1 MKTRALL
8 IITTLISLSVG
19 AQTKWAPYASIE
31 ENIHFSDISP
41 SYRYINLSVPAANS
55 GIRLGAHYVHD
66 NQLSAELT
74 LGVVGIGTP
83 GSFSSKIVPV
93 EVVGHYNVI
102 DGIELP
108 IISKFNLDLG
118 VGSGLAEYSN
128 GNFGFSEHI
137 VSGASMELPDVVPF
151 GTLIMGIRYTSFIDD
166 YIDGTVVSGSSKDG
180 VLRFYTAVRLD
191 GASKKLTTALKEA
204 EATAEKLKSNLAN
217 KELSSAEEIKKAE
230 KEIETLKAEKTALS
244 DELDALK
251 TSQAEQIEDVQDES
265 LTTITKVQYQI
276 VIGSFPSQEM
286 AESYASTIKLKTSIS
301 NVSDLNTYRVVLS
314 QHDDISSALSAL
326 EKARE
331 ITPRA
336 WIAVK

>member
-1 MKTRALL
+1 MKPINTLGALL
-8 IITTLISLSVG
+8 LACITSY
-19 AQTKWAPYASIE
+19 AQSNWSPLVSIE
-31 ENIHFSDISP
+31 ENIHLTDVAP
-41 SYRYINLSVPAANS
+41 SYNYLNLSVPAGNAGMRMGAFYTHNS
-55 GIRLGAHYVHD
+55 
-66 NQLSAELT
+66 QLSAEIT

-118 VGSGLAEYSN
+118 VGSGFAESSN

-204 EATAEKLKSNLAN
+204 EANAEKLKSNLAN
-217 KELSSAEEIKKAE
+217 KELSSAEEIKKSE
-230 KEIETLKAEKTALS
+230 KEIETLKSEKTALS

-251 TSQAEQIEDVQDES
+251 TSQAEQIENVQDES
-265 LTTITKVQYQI
+265 HTTITKVQYQI

-286 AESYASTIKLKTSIS
+286 AESYASTIELKTIIS

-336 WIAVK
+336 WIAIK

>member
-1 MKTRALL
+1 MKKTLALVA
-8 IITTLISLSVG
+8 IFAAMNSY
-19 AQTKWAPYASIE
+19 AQGTWAPYASVE
-31 ENIHFSDISP
+31 ENIHFSDVSP
-41 SYRYINLSVPAANS
+41 SYNYLNLSVPAGNAGMRMGAFYTHNS
-55 GIRLGAHYVHD
+55 
-66 NQLSAELT
+66 QLSAEIT
-74 LGVVGIGTP
+74 LGVVGVGTP
-83 GSFSSKIVPV
+83 GLFSNTIIPI
-93 EVVGHYNVI
+93 EAIGHYNLL
-102 DGIELP
+102 DGMDVKRP
-108 IISKFNLDLG
+108 SKFNLDLG
-118 VGSGLAEYSN
+118 VGSGLAESSN

-137 VSGASMELPDVVPF
+137 VSGASIELPDVVPF
-151 GTLIMGIRYTSFIDD
+151 GTLIMGIRYTSFLDD

-180 VLRFYTAVRLD
+180 VVRFYTAVRLD

-204 EATAEKLKSNLAN
+204 EANAEKLKSNLAN

-230 KEIETLKAEKTALS
+230 KEIETLKSEKTALS

-251 TSQAEQIEDVQDES
+251 TSQAEQIENVQDES
-265 LTTITKVQYQI
+265 HTTITKVQYQI

-286 AESYASTIKLKTSIS
+286 AESYASTIELKTSIS

>member
-1 MKTRALL
+1 MKKNLALVA
-8 IITTLISLSVG
+8 IVAAMNSY
-19 AQTKWAPYASIE
+19 AQGNWAPYVSFE
-31 ENIHFSDISP
+31 ENIHFSDVSP
-41 SYRYINLSVPAANS
+41 SYNYLNLSVPAANS
-55 GIRLGAHYVHD
+55 GIRVGAHYVHD

-93 EVVGHYNVI
+93 EVVGHYNVL
-102 DGIELP
+102 DGMEFP

-118 VGSGLAEYSN
+118 VGSGLAESSN
-128 GNFGFSEHI
+128 GNFGLSEHL
-137 VSGASMELPDVVPF
+137 VAGASMELPDVVPF

-166 YIDGTVVSGSSKDG
+166 YIDGIVVSGSSNDG

-191 GASKKLTTALKEA
+191 GASKKLTKALKEA
-204 EATAEKLKSNLAN
+204 EATADKLKSNLAK
-217 KELSSAEEIKKAE
+217 KELSNAEEIKKAE
-230 KEIETLKAEKTALS
+230 KEIKTLKSEKTALS

-251 TSQAEQIEDVQDES
+251 ASQAEQIENVQDES
-265 LTTITKVQYQI
+265 PGTITKVQYQI
-276 VIGSFPSQEM
+276 IIGSFPSLEM
-286 AESYASTIKLKTSIS
+286 AESYALTIELKTSIS

-314 QHDDISSALSAL
+314 QHDDISSALAAL
-326 EKARE
+326 EAARE

>member
-1 MKTRALL
+1 
-8 IITTLISLSVG
+8 
-19 AQTKWAPYASIE
+19 
-31 ENIHFSDISP
+31 
-41 SYRYINLSVPAANS
+41 
-55 GIRLGAHYVHD
+55 
-66 NQLSAELT
+66 
-74 LGVVGIGTP
+74 
-83 GSFSSKIVPV
+83 
-93 EVVGHYNVI
+93 
-102 DGIELP
+102 
-108 IISKFNLDLG
+108 
-118 VGSGLAEYSN
+118 
-128 GNFGFSEHI
+128 
-137 VSGASMELPDVVPF
+137 MELPDVVPF

-204 EATAEKLKSNLAN
+204 EATADKLKSNLAN

-251 TSQAEQIEDVQDES
+251 TSQAEQIENVQDES
-265 LTTITKVQYQI
+265 HTTITKVQYQI

-286 AESYASTIKLKTSIS
+286 AESYASTIKLKTSIL

-336 WIAVK
+336 WIATK

>member
-8 IITTLISLSVG
+8 IITTLITLSVG

-31 ENIHFSDISP
+31 ENIHFSDVNP

-93 EVVGHYNVI
+93 EVVGHYNVME
-102 DGIELP
+102 GMELP

-118 VGSGLAEYSN
+118 VGSGLAESSN
-128 GNFGFSEHI
+128 GNFSFSEHI

-191 GASKKLTTALKEA
+191 GESKKTRQALEDAAALAAKVGASLEKSEA
-204 EATAEKLKSNLAN
+204 EKAAIQKELNAAEKA
-217 KELSSAEEIKKAE
+217 
-230 KEIETLKAEKTALS
+230 
-244 DELDALK
+244 
-251 TSQAEQIEDVQDES
+251 
-265 LTTITKVQYQI
+265 
-276 VIGSFPSQEM
+276 
-286 AESYASTIKLKTSIS
+286 
-301 NVSDLNTYRVVLS
+301 
-314 QHDDISSALSAL
+314 HAL
-326 EKARE
+326 EKAALMDE
-331 ITPRA
+331 LEALKAAPVQEEAAVEEAAEEEAEDDSEEGEETPPEDM
-336 WIAVK
+336 KKF

>member
-1 MKTRALL
+1 MKKTLAL
-8 IITTLISLSVG
+8 IAIVATMNSY
-19 AQTKWAPYASIE
+19 AQGTWAPYTSVE
-31 ENIHFSDISP
+31 ENIHFSDVSP
-41 SYRYINLSVPAANS
+41 SYNYLNLSVPAGNAGMRMGAFYTHNS
-55 GIRLGAHYVHD
+55 
-66 NQLSAELT
+66 QLSAEIT
-74 LGVVGIGTP
+74 LGVVGVSTP
-83 GSFSSKIVPV
+83 GAFSNKIIPV
-93 EVVGHYNVI
+93 EVVGHYNLL
-102 DGIELP
+102 DGMDVKLP
-108 IISKFNLDLG
+108 SKFNLDLG

-128 GNFGFSEHI
+128 GNFAFSEHI

-204 EATAEKLKSNLAN
+204 EANAEKLKSNLAN

-230 KEIETLKAEKTALS
+230 KEIETLKSEKTALS

-251 TSQAEQIEDVQDES
+251 TSQAEQIENVQDES
-265 LTTITKVQYQI
+265 HTTITKVQYQI

-286 AESYASTIKLKTSIS
+286 AESYASTIELKTSIS